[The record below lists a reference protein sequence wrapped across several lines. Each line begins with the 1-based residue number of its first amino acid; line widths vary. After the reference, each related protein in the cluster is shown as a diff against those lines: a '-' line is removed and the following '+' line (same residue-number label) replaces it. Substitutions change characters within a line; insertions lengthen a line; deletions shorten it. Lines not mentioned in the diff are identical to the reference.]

1 MADRLPEPPLVTDQA
16 GLEDMLA
23 ALEGARVIGV
33 DTEADAFFSYH
44 QKVCLVQVTAGDQ
57 DWIVDPLADLDL
69 GVMGPM
75 LADPERVKVFHDAE
89 FDILL
94 LGRSHGF
101 RLAGLFDT
109 RVAAA
114 VLGSTNPGLANVLE
128 ARFGVTLDK
137 SMQRSDWSKRPLS
150 PKQLDYARMDTRFLP
165 RLYEELLAEAEEA
178 GRLEIVESECRRL
191 EALEPA
197 EEAAIHPNAFVK
209 VKGARDLD
217 PVGRAVLRELFL
229 MRDEAARAADR
240 PPFRVLGNA
249 TLIELARR
257 RPRSTRELTAIKG
270 FTPRVASKLG
280 ARTHEA
286 IQRGLQA
293 EPLKRMPDPPRK
305 EGAVDMDEATQE
317 LHERLKRWRKA
328 AAEKLGLESA
338 YLVNRH
344 LLARLALERPADEA
358 ALGTIEGIQPWQLR
372 DHGGRILEVV
382 RQFLDDEAAG
392 RLPKKRRSWRR

>member
-1 MADRLPEPPLVTDQA
+1 MSASLPAPTLVTDQA
-16 GLEDMLA
+16 GLTAMLE

-44 QKVCLVQVTAGDQ
+44 QKVCLVQVTAGEQ

-69 GVMGPM
+69 APMGPM

-150 PKQLDYARMDTRFLP
+150 DKQLDYARMDTRLLP
-165 RLYEELLAEAEEA
+165 RLFEELLAECTER

-197 EEAAIHPNAFVK
+197 DEAEVHPDAFVK
-209 VKGARDLD
+209 IKGARELD

-240 PPFRVLGNA
+240 PPFRILGNG
-249 TLIELARR
+249 TLIDLARR

-280 ARTHEA
+280 ARTQEA
-286 IQRGLQA
+286 IRRGLEA
-293 EPLKRMPDPPRK
+293 EPLKRLPNPPRK
-305 EGAVDMDEATQE
+305 DGAVDMDEATQE
-317 LHERLKRWRKA
+317 LHERLKRWRKE
-328 AAEKLGLESA
+328 AAEELGLESA

-344 LLARLALERPADEA
+344 LLARLALDRPRDAD
-358 ALGTIEGIQPWQLR
+358 ALARVEGIQDWQLR
-372 DHGGRILEVV
+372 DHGARIIEVV
-382 RQFLDDEAAG
+382 RRFAEDEAAD

>member
-1 MADRLPEPPLVTDQA
+1 MSASLPAPTLVTDQE
-16 GLEDMLA
+16 GLAAMLE
-23 ALEGARVIGV
+23 ALEGARIIGV

-44 QKVCLVQVTAGDQ
+44 QKVCLVQVTAGEQ

-69 GVMGPM
+69 APMGPM

-150 PKQLDYARMDTRFLP
+150 DKQLDYARMDTRLLP
-165 RLYEELLAEAEEA
+165 RLFEELLAECTER

-197 EEAAIHPNAFVK
+197 DEAEVHPDAFVK
-209 VKGARDLD
+209 IKGARELD
-217 PVGRAVLRELFL
+217 PIGRAVLRELFL

-240 PPFRVLGNA
+240 PPFRILGNA

-280 ARTHEA
+280 ARTQEA
-286 IQRGLQA
+286 IRRGLEA
-293 EPLKRMPDPPRK
+293 EPLKRLPNPPRK
-305 EGAVDMDEATQE
+305 DGAVDMDEATQE
-317 LHERLKRWRKA
+317 LHERLKHWRKE
-328 AAEKLGLESA
+328 AAEELGLESA

-344 LLARLALERPADEA
+344 LLARLALERPQDAEA
-358 ALGTIEGIQPWQLR
+358 LARIEGIQDWQLR
-372 DHGGRILEVV
+372 DHGARIVEVV
-382 RQFLDDEAAG
+382 RRFAEDEAAD